1 MSRLVQA
8 GALLKTAFREYSM
21 WILLVSMY
29 VISGIFIPRLFYPE
43 NVQNV
48 IVQGTILGILSIGMA
63 FSFLIGETDLS
74 VVATM
79 GFAPLMG
86 LFVIQAGLPF
96 FIAPLLTVLVGA
108 GVGLMNGLL
117 IEKVGIPSLVQTVAT
132 WWILAGVVMLLCEG
146 VPKAV
151 LSSEWLWL
159 GNAYIGPIRVLLIFF
174 ILLVIVVWFFIKN
187 TKTGLRLYLTGGN
200 KNSAQAAGIPT
211 AKIRILAF
219 ILAGVLAAIAGYAL
233 AAKQGSVSA
242 NLEIQLLAPALAAPV
257 ISGVS
262 LTGGRANLIN
272 VVGGAFILQLI
283 INIIRLAGLGGFY
296 YNLSQGVLIFVAIL
310 IEVLRRRMMGI
321 RM

>member
-1 MSRLVQA
+1 MVNARAV
-8 GALLKTAFREYSM
+8 LKTAFREYSM
-21 WILLVSMY
+21 WILLVVMY
-29 VISGIFIPRLFYPE
+29 IIAGIFIPRLFVLE

-86 LFVIQAGLPF
+86 LFAIQAGLPF
-96 FIAPLLTVLVGA
+96 LAASVLTVLVGA
-108 GVGLMNGLL
+108 GVGLMNGVL

-151 LSSEWLWL
+151 LSDEWRAL
-159 GNAYIGPIRVLLIFF
+159 GNEYIGPIRVLLIFF
-174 ILLVIVVWFFIKN
+174 IVLVIVVWFFIKN

-200 KNSAQAAGIPT
+200 KNSARAAGIPT

-219 ILAGVLAAIAGYAL
+219 VLCGALAAIAGYAL

-242 NLEIQLLAPALAAPV
+242 NLETQLLPLALAAPV

-272 VVGGAFILQLI
+272 VVGGAFMLQLI

-296 YNLSQGVLIFVAIL
+296 YNLSQGVLIFFAIL

-321 RM
+321 KM